1 VLDKTGLSGAFD
13 YTQKE
18 TEKFRPSGPDLSQ
31 EERISEF
38 SSAHQASLLNLLQE
52 RHLKL
57 EKSKG
62 PIEIFVIDHVENP
75 TAN

>member
-1 VLDKTGLSGAFD
+1 MLDKTGLSGAFD
-13 YTQKE
+13 YIQSASTVYVPAPIE
-18 TEKFRPSGPDLSQ
+18 MIRP
-31 EERISEF
+31 ERGSDDF
-38 SSAHQASLLNLLQE
+38 ASSFLNFILEL
-52 RHLKL
+52 HLKL